1 VRLDASHLFEPSTT
15 HIGFRRGMFL
25 RGYMYDFI
33 SIFAP
38 HLNQKLVDEVAA
50 IADHEA
56 RARRTRQL
64 IESLHH
70 I

>member
-1 VRLDASHLFEPSTT
+1 
-15 HIGFRRGMFL
+15 
-25 RGYMYDFI
+25 MYDFI
-33 SIFAP
+33 STFEP
-38 HLNQKLVDEVAA
+38 HLNQKLIDEVAG

-64 IESLHH
+64 IESLQH